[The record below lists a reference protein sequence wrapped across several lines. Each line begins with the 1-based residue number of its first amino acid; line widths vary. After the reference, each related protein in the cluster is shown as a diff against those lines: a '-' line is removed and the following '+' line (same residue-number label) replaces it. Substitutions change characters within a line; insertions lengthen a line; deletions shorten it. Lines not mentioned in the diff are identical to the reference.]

1 MADTALLRVR
11 DLVTSVPTQQGA
23 TRVVDGVSFDVGR
36 AATVALVGESGC
48 GKTVTALSI
57 LRLVAS
63 PGGRIESGTVEL
75 DGVDLLRL
83 TEREMRGVRGRAV
96 AMVFQEP
103 MTSLHP
109 CHTVGW
115 QVRESLTVHRRM
127 SRGQARARAV
137 ELFDRVGLPEP
148 STIYATYPHRLSAGQ
163 RQRAMIAMALAGEPK
178 LLVMDDPTSALDV
191 NTQSQVLEYLG
202 DLQESTSM
210 SILLI
215 THDLRIVAEHA
226 SDVVVMYAGRVVES
240 ASAPDLLARQRHPYT
255 RGMMECVPRLGS
267 LSHRRLLAIE
277 GVAPVLDH
285 VGPGCRFAER
295 CPMRVDRCAQEEPEL
310 AAVGPGRWARC
321 WRHDE
326 VPS

>member
-1 MADTALLRVR
+1 MDDALLRVR
-11 DLVTSVPTQQGA
+11 DLVTSFHTDRGVLRA
-23 TRVVDGVSFDVGR
+23 VDQVTFDVPR
-36 AATVALVGESGC
+36 ATTVALVGESGC
-48 GKTVTALSI
+48 GKSVTALSI
-57 LRLVAS
+57 LRLVTS
-63 PGGRIESGTVEL
+63 PPGRIESGTVEL
-75 DGVDLLRL
+75 EGRDLLQL
-83 TEREMRGVRGRAV
+83 SERAMRDVRGNLV
-96 AMVFQEP
+96 SMIFQEP
-103 MTSLHP
+103 MTSLNP
-109 CHTVGW
+109 VYTIGW
-115 QVRESLTVHRRM
+115 QIIEAVRLHRTR
-127 SRGQARARAV
+127 SRRVARARAI
-137 ELFDRVGLPEP
+137 ELLHLVGISDPD
-148 STIYATYPHRLSAGQ
+148 IHVDAYPHQLSGGQ
-163 RQRAMIAMALAGEPK
+163 RQRAMIAMALACEPR
-178 LLVMDDPTSALDV
+178 LLLADEPTTALDV
-191 NTQSQVLEYLG
+191 TIAAQILG
-202 DLQESTSM
+202 LLSSLQQRLKM